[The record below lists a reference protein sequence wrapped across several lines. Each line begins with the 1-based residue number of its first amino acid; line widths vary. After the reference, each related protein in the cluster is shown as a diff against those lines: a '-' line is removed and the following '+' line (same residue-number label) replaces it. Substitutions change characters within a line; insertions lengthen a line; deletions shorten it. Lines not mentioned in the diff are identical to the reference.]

1 MGYSQFKGRKP
12 FERAS
17 KIAHSEILNNP
28 DVQAFVGGC
37 ALPSEP
43 EGGQIQTLQ
52 QPLPA
57 VEGKIT
63 SVIAIDGGMSEAAVR
78 KEFPSASI
86 TFMTFGPLMLDL
98 KDLSA
103 LDDQPFIGPEDM
115 AKLKNLSR
123 FSVSI
128 PTKAIRA
135 KAASRF
141 SEGVRR
147 TIQDFLFT
155 KQPEL
160 GLALQWLLF
169 RGWLPEAERKTWS
182 VPRCPTTPD
191 CPGGEIGFICSSPV
205 EIECLCCGQPAFLSD
220 ALRLYER
227 IDDEQGAGGIMS
239 YLLTTLEQL
248 VVVNIIRTLLSL
260 RPSTLREIL
269 LIKDGPLAFFGMTA
283 PLRTPMLELMSYLAE
298 KDSGKPLLCLVG
310 LEKSGSFVEH
320 AMLIEPRLKPG
331 HFLLFTN
338 DYVYRYVI
346 PGDPTNP
353 QPYGFNTYY
362 GSKLVYKSHRG
373 DVFVATIPLID
384 ARVRDRFDNLQNAA
398 EILRVI
404 SDLRCSMYDQ
414 ALVPVVL
421 ANKLVSLADFPSS
434 EILAKFVRSKV
445 SSA

>member
-1 MGYSQFKGRKP
+1 M
-12 FERAS
+12 
-17 KIAHSEILNNP
+17 
-28 DVQAFVGGC
+28 
-37 ALPSEP
+37 PSEP
-43 EGGQIQTLQ
+43 EGGQVEALQ

-57 VEGKIT
+57 VEGRIS

-123 FSVSI
+123 FSLSI

-135 KAASRF
+135 KGASRF

-147 TIQDFLFT
+147 TIHEFLFA
-155 KQPEL
+155 KQKEL

-169 RGWLPEAERKTWS
+169 RGWLPEAERKTWN
-182 VPRCPTTPD
+182 VPRCPATPD
-191 CPGGEIGFICSSPV
+191 CPGGEVPFSYSSPV
-205 EIECLCCGQPAFLSD
+205 EIECPYCGQPAFLSD

-227 IDDEQGAGGIMS
+227 VDDEQGAGGIMS

-248 VVVNIIRTLLSL
+248 VVVNVIRTLLSL

-283 PLRTPMLELMSYLAE
+283 PLRTPMLELMSYLAK

-310 LEKSGSFVEH
+310 LEKSGAFVEH
-320 AMLIEPRLKPG
+320 AMLIEPKLKPG
-331 HFLLFTN
+331 HYLLFTN

-373 DVFVATIPLID
+373 DVFVATLPLID
-384 ARVRDRFDNLQNAA
+384 QSIRDRFDNLQNAT
-398 EILRVI
+398 EILRAI
-404 SDLRCSMYDQ
+404 AELRCSMYDQ
-414 ALVPVVL
+414 AVVPVVL

-434 EILAKFVRSKV
+434 EILAKFVRNKLDR
-445 SSA
+445 A

>member
-37 ALPSEP
+37 TLPSEP
-43 EGGQIQTLQ
+43 EGGQIETLQ

-123 FSVSI
+123 FSLSV

-135 KAASRF
+135 KGASRF

-147 TIQDFLFT
+147 TIQEFLFT

-169 RGWLPEAERKTWS
+169 RSWLPEAERKTWS
-182 VPRCPTTPD
+182 VPRCPATPD
-191 CPGGEIGFICSSPV
+191 CPGGEITFTSTSAV
-205 EIECLCCGQPAFLSD
+205 EIECLYCGQPAFLSD

-283 PLRTPMLELMSYLAE
+283 PLRTPMLELMSYLAV
-298 KDSGKPLLCLVG
+298 KDAGRPLLCLVG

-320 AMLIEPRLKPG
+320 AMLIEPKLKPG

-346 PGDPTNP
+346 PGDPGNP

-373 DVFVATIPLID
+373 DVFVATIPAID

-404 SDLRCSMYDQ
+404 SELRCSMYDQ

-445 SSA
+445 SAA

>member
-28 DVQAFVGGC
+28 DVLAFVEGC
-37 ALPSEP
+37 SLPSEP
-43 EGGQIQTLQ
+43 EGNQLEALQ
-52 QPLPA
+52 RPLPLA
-57 VEGKIT
+57 DAKIT

-103 LDDQPFIGPEDM
+103 LDHQPFIGPEDM

-123 FSVSI
+123 FSLPV

-135 KAASRF
+135 KGATSF
-141 SEGVRR
+141 SEGVRK
-147 TIQDFLFT
+147 TIQDFLFG
-155 KQPEL
+155 KKKEL
-160 GLALQWLLF
+160 GFALQWLLF
-169 RGWLPEAERKTWS
+169 RGWLPEADRPSWS
-182 VPRCPTTPD
+182 IPRCPATPD
-191 CPGGEIGFICSSPV
+191 CPGGEVSFTFSSPV
-205 EIECLCCGQPAFLSD
+205 EVECLHCGKPAFLSD

-227 IDDEQGAGGIMS
+227 IDDEQGAGGVMS

-248 VVVNIIRTLLSL
+248 VVVHIIRSLLSI
-260 RPSTLREIL
+260 RPSTLREVL

-283 PLRTPMLELMSYLAE
+283 PLRTPMLELMSFLSE
-298 KDSGKPLLCLVG
+298 KDGGKPLLCLVG
-310 LEKSGSFVEH
+310 LEKSGAFVEH
-320 AMLIEPRLKPG
+320 AMLIEPKLKPG
-331 HFLLFTN
+331 HYLMLTN
-338 DYVYRYVI
+338 DYIYRYVL
-346 PGDPTNP
+346 PGDPNNP

-362 GSKLVYKSHRG
+362 GSKLVYKSARG
-373 DVFVATIPLID
+373 DVFVATVPMID
-384 ARVRDRFDNLQNAA
+384 PAVRDRFENLQNAT
-398 EILRVI
+398 EVLRVI
-404 SDLRCSMYDQ
+404 SELRCSMYDQ

-434 EILAKFVRSKV
+434 EILAKFVRGRV
-445 SSA
+445 SAS

>member
-1 MGYSQFKGRKP
+1 MAYAQFKGRKP

-28 DVQAFVGGC
+28 DVQAFVESC
-37 ALPSEP
+37 TLPSEP
-43 EGGQIQTLQ
+43 EGNQLEALQ
-52 QPLPA
+52 RPLPSA
-57 VEGKIT
+57 EERIT
-63 SVIAIDGGMSEAAVR
+63 SVIAIDGGMTEAAVR

-103 LDDQPFIGPEDM
+103 LDNQPFIGPEDM
-115 AKLKNLSR
+115 ARLKNLSR

-135 KAASRF
+135 KGASRF

-147 TIQDFLFT
+147 TIQEFLFT
-155 KQPEL
+155 NQKEL

-169 RGWLPEAERKTWS
+169 RGWLPEAERPTWTI
-182 VPRCPTTPD
+182 PKCPATPD
-191 CPGGEIGFICSSPV
+191 CPCGEVPFTFSSPV
-205 EIECLCCGQPAFLSD
+205 EFECLYCGQSVFLSD

-227 IDDEQGAGGIMS
+227 VDDEQGAGGIMS

-248 VVVNIIRTLLSL
+248 VVVNIIRTLLRL

-283 PLRTPMLELMSYLAE
+283 PLRTPMLELMGFLSE

-310 LEKSGSFVEH
+310 LEKSGAFVEH
-320 AMLIEPRLKPG
+320 SMLIEPKLKPG
-331 HFLLFTN
+331 HYLMFTN
-338 DYVYRYVI
+338 DYTYRYVL
-346 PGDPTNP
+346 PGDPNNP

-362 GSKLVYKSHRG
+362 GSKLVYKSARG
-373 DVFVATIPLID
+373 DVFVATIPLVD
-384 ARVRDRFDNLQNAA
+384 PKVRDRFENLQNAA
-398 EILRVI
+398 EVMRVI
-404 SDLRCSMYDQ
+404 SELRCSMYDQ

-434 EILAKFVRSKV
+434 EILAKFVRGKLG
-445 SSA
+445 SA

>member
-28 DVQAFVGGC
+28 DVQVFVESC
-37 ALPSEP
+37 TLPSEP
-43 EGGQIQTLQ
+43 EGSQVETLQ
-52 QPLPA
+52 HALPVA
-57 VEGKIT
+57 DERIS
-63 SVIAIDGGMSEAAVR
+63 SVIAIDGGMTEAAIR

-86 TFMTFGPLMLDL
+86 TFLTFGPLMLDL

-123 FSVSI
+123 FSLSV

-135 KAASRF
+135 KGASRF
-141 SEGVRR
+141 SDGVRA
-147 TIQDFLFT
+147 TIQEFLFS
-155 KQPEL
+155 KQKEL
-160 GLALQWLLF
+160 GSALQWLIF
-169 RGWLPEAERKTWS
+169 RGWLPESQRHAWII
-182 VPRCPTTPD
+182 PRCPATPD
-191 CPGGEIGFICSSPV
+191 CSGGELPFTWSSSP
-205 EIECLCCGQPAFLSD
+205 ETKCASCGQSVFISD

-227 IDDEQGAGGIMS
+227 IDDEQGAGGVMS

-260 RPSTLREIL
+260 KPSTLREIL

-283 PLRTPMLELMSYLAE
+283 PLRTPMLELMKFLSD
-298 KDSGKPLLCLVG
+298 KDAGKPLICLVG
-310 LEKSGSFVEH
+310 LEKSGAFVEH
-320 AMLIEPRLKPG
+320 AMLIEPKLKPG
-331 HFLLFTN
+331 HYLMFTN
-338 DYVYRYVI
+338 EYIYRYI
-346 PGDPTNP
+346 LPGDPSNP

-362 GSKLVYKSHRG
+362 GSKLVYKSVRG
-373 DVFVATIPLID
+373 DVFVATVPVVD
-384 ARVRDRFDNLQNAA
+384 PKVRDKFENMQNAG
-398 EILRVI
+398 EVLRVI
-404 SDLRCSMYDQ
+404 SELRCSMYDQ

-434 EILAKFVRSKV
+434 EILAKFVRSSVKT
-445 SSA
+445 S

>member
-1 MGYSQFKGRKP
+1 
-12 FERAS
+12 
-17 KIAHSEILNNP
+17 
-28 DVQAFVGGC
+28 
-37 ALPSEP
+37 
-43 EGGQIQTLQ
+43 
-52 QPLPA
+52 
-57 VEGKIT
+57 
-63 SVIAIDGGMSEAAVR
+63 
-78 KEFPSASI
+78 
-86 TFMTFGPLMLDL
+86 
-98 KDLSA
+98 
-103 LDDQPFIGPEDM
+103 
-115 AKLKNLSR
+115 
-123 FSVSI
+123 
-128 PTKAIRA
+128 
-135 KAASRF
+135 
-141 SEGVRR
+141 
-147 TIQDFLFT
+147 
-155 KQPEL
+155 
-160 GLALQWLLF
+160 
-169 RGWLPEAERKTWS
+169 
-182 VPRCPTTPD
+182 
-191 CPGGEIGFICSSPV
+191 V
-205 EIECLCCGQPAFLSD
+205 EIECLYCGQPAFLSD

-283 PLRTPMLELMSYLAE
+283 PLRTPMLELMSYLAA
-298 KDSGKPLLCLVG
+298 KDAGKPLLCLVG

-320 AMLIEPRLKPG
+320 AMLIEPKLKPG

-346 PGDPTNP
+346 PGDLTNP

-362 GSKLVYKSHRG
+362 GAKLVYKSQRG

-404 SDLRCSMYDQ
+404 SELRCSMYDQ

-434 EILAKFVRSKV
+434 EILAKFVRNQLSTP
-445 SSA
+445 